1 MKVSIASEL
10 DGILST
16 HTQTIH
22 TYMGIYPPEKGTLE
36 TELKKRNHISV
47 VKSDNSNI
55 LESNKRLS
63 DWTSNQ

>member
-36 TELKKRNHISV
+36 TELKKRNHISI
-47 VKSDNSNI
+47 VKRQQKHI
-55 LESNKRLS
+55 RK
-63 DWTSNQ
+63 Q